1 MFGTF
6 ISYSE
11 LMKIL
16 NNDILKAHK
25 HIKKNITKEFT
36 TNNSLI
42 NLPVLLR
49 NPHNSTLSDMV

>member
-25 HIKKNITKEFT
+25 HIKKI
-36 TNNSLI
+36 
-42 NLPVLLR
+42 
-49 NPHNSTLSDMV
+49 